1 MLCAIIPKLGFKM
14 LSASLYLGRGERD
27 GLSKNCDMLLL
38 RNQGRA
44 CVARSGSTRI
54 GLCIL
59 RCTLS
64 VMKHIK
70 INTEPAVHHYSK
82 QPKIKKAKK
91 KKSAQS
97 RLFKLAFNV
106 LDDIFD

>member
-1 MLCAIIPKLGFKM
+1 MAYQKIATCCYCGTKAALALRGQDQHELSCASCGAP
-14 LSASLYLGRGERD
+14 
-27 GLSKNCDMLLL
+27 
-38 RNQGRA
+38 
-44 CVARSGSTRI
+44 
-54 GLCIL
+54 
-59 RCTLS
+59 LS